1 MAVTRSSSP
10 EYSSVLLPE
19 TLGAIPDS
27 SSDVK
32 FKDFGVCSSGCLAA
46 PLYPVCTGT
55 QQHGLGVNTR
65 YLQCYQALV
74 SSAVLV
80 VVVPFLNQRVEHK
93 STVSG

>member
-10 EYSSVLLPE
+10 EYNSTLLPE
-19 TLGAIPDS
+19 TLGTIPD

-46 PLYPVCTGT
+46 PLYPVCTGA

-65 YLQCYQALV
+65 YLQCYQALA

-80 VVVPFLNQRVEHK
+80 VVVPFLNQCVEHK
-93 STVSG
+93 SMVSG